1 MTIYRRSQSKG
12 NRAEYIYFH
21 DERKLEKRCSSCGS
35 SSCDSCCDSD
45 YNYQSDDSHYNSN
58 NNFFHDATF
67 SQEADQYS
75 FMDQESAELIW
86 VRESCNINVT
96 SRDTQAAVSLQ
107 AALQVAI
114 GLVLSIS
121 ILDGD
126 KREKVTQE
134 LLQYS
139 NITQTNRQKIFICN
153 TKDANVTTRDT
164 DIAINVQLLLQIL
177 LTLVVLVDIL

>member
-1 MTIYRRSQSKG
+1 
-12 NRAEYIYFH
+12 
-21 DERKLEKRCSSCGS
+21 
-35 SSCDSCCDSD
+35 
-45 YNYQSDDSHYNSN
+45 
-58 NNFFHDATF
+58 
-67 SQEADQYS
+67 
-75 FMDQESAELIW
+75 MDQESAELIW